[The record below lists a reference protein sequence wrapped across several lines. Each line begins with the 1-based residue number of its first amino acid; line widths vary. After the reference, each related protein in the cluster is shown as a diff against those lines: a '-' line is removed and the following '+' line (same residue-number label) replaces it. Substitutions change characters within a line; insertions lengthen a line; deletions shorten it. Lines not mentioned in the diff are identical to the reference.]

1 MAQSPQVRRAGI
13 TVLVGSAAGFGLNLL
28 LTPVLSRLFSPE
40 AFGLF
45 ATLTAVAS
53 VFIGVS
59 TFRLEVL
66 SQRVGDE
73 TAGRDLQR
81 LALVTSL
88 LWGVAITAAV
98 GSAMLVWPLSGWWLL
113 TGPLVSV
120 GSLQLIGSAV
130 WTRRRDYRSLAWG
143 NFVQGAASGVIQV
156 VLGWFSPGAGSLV
169 AGFAAA
175 RLVWVRALVGE
186 RRPRGTLTAAW
197 ARSRRFAGVSGLS
210 ALVNSGAGQLPILL
224 VSLVLGQ
231 AEVGFLAM
239 ALRLFVAPLSI
250 VGQAAATANLGEVGR
265 LLRDG
270 DRSAAGLVRRSMREL
285 FLLGLLPCVLVAA
298 VSTQAV
304 PVLLGAQWAPVGPVM
319 AVLAAG
325 ALVQFCVSPLSQL
338 LNVTDHGRWL
348 LLWDLAR
355 LLLVGT
361 SFAVPLLMGA
371 GLLVAVGVY
380 SAVLCL
386 LYGVMAHLV
395 LRAVNEN
402 RVA

>member
-1 MAQSPQVRRAGI
+1 M
-13 TVLVGSAAGFGLNLL
+13 LVGSAAGFGLNLL
-28 LTPVLSRLFSPE
+28 LTPVLSRLFRPE
-40 AFGLF
+40 VFGLF
-45 ATLTAVAS
+45 ATLTALAS

-73 TAGRDLQR
+73 TEGRDLQR

-98 GSAMLVWPLSGWWLL
+98 GAAMLVHPISWWWLV
-113 TGPLVSV
+113 TGPLVLV

-143 NFVQGAASGVIQV
+143 NFVQGAAGGVIQV
-156 VLGWFSPGAGSLV
+156 VLGWFSSGAGSLV

-175 RLVWVRALVGE
+175 RLVWVRALVWE
-186 RRPRGTLTAAW
+186 QRPRGTLAATW
-197 ARSRRFAGVSGLS
+197 VRSRRFAGVSGLS

-224 VSLVLGQ
+224 PSLLLGQ

-270 DRSAAGLVRRSMREL
+270 DRSAPRLVRRSMREL
-285 FLLGLLPCVLVAA
+285 FLLGLLPCALVAA
-298 VSTQAV
+298 GSTWAV
-304 PVLLGAQWAPVGPVM
+304 PVLLGAQWSPVGPVM
-319 AVLAAG
+319 GVLAAG
-325 ALVQFCVSPLSQL
+325 ALLQFCVSPLSQL

-348 LLWDLAR
+348 LVWDLAR

-371 GLLVAVGVY
+371 GLIVAVAVY
-380 SAVLCL
+380 SAFLCL
-386 LYGVMAHLV
+386 LYGVLAHLV
-395 LRAVNEN
+395 LRAVNGN
-402 RVA
+402 HAG